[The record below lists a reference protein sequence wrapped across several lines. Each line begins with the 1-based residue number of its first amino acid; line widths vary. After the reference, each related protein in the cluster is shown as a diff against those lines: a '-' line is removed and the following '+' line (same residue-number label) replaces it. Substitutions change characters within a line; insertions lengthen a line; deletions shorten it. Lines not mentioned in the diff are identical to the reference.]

1 MYVLGEGEP
10 SVPSGLAVVDEDAKV
25 LFKPLIRSFRLAISL
40 GVISGAYI
48 LFDIEDTAEFLREMR
63 CEAGISVCDDFAR
76 GAIMWK
82 DVLNI
87 EVGDGGGGGRF
98 MARDKNGSLRTVV
111 ICDGEDAVKAIGE
124 RKLDDKVHSD
134 GLEGESGA
142 VGRDGAVRD
151 TGARGVDFGGLAGG
165 ATADKGGDKGF
176 HVRPPIVFGDEEAGF
191 EDAWVTGGG
200 GIVV

>member
-1 MYVLGEGEP
+1 MYVLGEWEP
-10 SVPSGLAVVDEDAKV
+10 SVPGGLAVVDEDTEV
-25 LFKPLIRSFRLAISL
+25 LFKPLIRSLRLAISL

-48 LFDIEDTAEFLREMR
+48 LFDVEDAAEFLREMR
-63 CEAGISVCDDFAR
+63 CEAGIPVCDDLAR

-111 ICDGEDAVKAIGE
+111 IRDGEDAVEAVRE
-124 RKLDDKVHSD
+124 WKLDNEIHSD
-134 GLEGESGA
+134 GLEGEGGA
-142 VGRDGAVRD
+142 VGCDGAVRD
-151 TGARGVDFGGLAGG
+151 TGARGIDFGGLAGG
-165 ATADKGGDKGF
+165 ATSDKRGDKGL
-176 HVRPPIVFGDEEAGF
+176 HVRPPIVFGDEETGF